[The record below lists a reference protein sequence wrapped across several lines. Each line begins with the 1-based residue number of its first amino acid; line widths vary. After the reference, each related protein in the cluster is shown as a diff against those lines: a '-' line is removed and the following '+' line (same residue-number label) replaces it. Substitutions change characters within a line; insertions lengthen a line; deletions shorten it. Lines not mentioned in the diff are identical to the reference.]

1 MPIPS
6 KIALSVMT
14 ALLTAPVLAT
24 AQDTSQPVDTLAP
37 VVVTATRQ
45 AEALDK
51 VKKPVAV
58 VARRD
63 LDARQPD
70 SVVESLKYESN
81 VEVTGGSRP
90 GAQAPVIRGLSGNR
104 ILQVVDGVRQNTNS
118 GHRGTYFVDPEL
130 VKQVEVVKG
139 PSSSLWG
146 SGALGGVVA
155 MQTLNAQDLL
165 RDGQSVG
172 GYLRQGYHTGDDK
185 TLTSGAVYGQQGN
198 HDWLLNGYYH
208 DNNDIRLGNG
218 QSLDNS
224 ASRQQ
229 GVMGKYGWQPD
240 AAQRLQISAR
250 RSQSDQAAPSNPA
263 AVVDTSNLL
272 VQQYTRDFNTTIDY
286 RLRPQDNPLLDT
298 HLTAYLN
305 RTHFDEYRISKDQTD
320 LIEYQT
326 LGFNGSNRAE
336 MDWGSLLGGADVYV
350 DKTWG
355 SREGSN
361 RPVPADGRS
370 RVWGTWLQ
378 AEVPLLTR
386 WTLTPGVRYDSFR
399 TEDRQQSGSARSND
413 HLSPSVALSWN
424 TTQWLTLGAR
434 YDEAF
439 RAPTSEEMF
448 TSGTHFCMGAF
459 ACNTFQPN
467 PDLKPEIARNKEV
480 NARMTFNH
488 LLTDDQL
495 VLTANAFRNDVRNYI
510 ELNVVN
516 DFANRVFESS
526 YDNVTSARITG
537 YELGADYRWRLLNL
551 SLNYGQSRGKDRS
564 GGDALADI
572 PADKL
577 VLGISQGLLRGDVR
591 VGSKLSLYRAQDR
604 VPASSSVDSYGG
616 YTLVDLFASW
626 QPQQGDLKHWRV
638 DMALDNLTDRYYLP
652 AFSELYAPG
661 RNGKVSV
668 GYRF

>member
-218 QSLDNS
+218 QALDNS

-229 GVMGKYGWQPD
+229 GGMGKYGWQPD

-305 RTHFDEYRISKDQTD
+305 RTHFDEYRISKAQTD

-350 DKTWG
+350 DKT
-355 SREGSN
+355 
-361 RPVPADGRS
+361 
-370 RVWGTWLQ
+370 
-378 AEVPLLTR
+378 
-386 WTLTPGVRYDSFR
+386 
-399 TEDRQQSGSARSND
+399 
-413 HLSPSVALSWN
+413 
-424 TTQWLTLGAR
+424 
-434 YDEAF
+434 
-439 RAPTSEEMF
+439 
-448 TSGTHFCMGAF
+448 
-459 ACNTFQPN
+459 
-467 PDLKPEIARNKEV
+467 
-480 NARMTFNH
+480 
-488 LLTDDQL
+488 
-495 VLTANAFRNDVRNYI
+495 
-510 ELNVVN
+510 
-516 DFANRVFESS
+516 
-526 YDNVTSARITG
+526 
-537 YELGADYRWRLLNL
+537 
-551 SLNYGQSRGKDRS
+551 
-564 GGDALADI
+564 
-572 PADKL
+572 
-577 VLGISQGLLRGDVR
+577 
-591 VGSKLSLYRAQDR
+591 
-604 VPASSSVDSYGG
+604 
-616 YTLVDLFASW
+616 
-626 QPQQGDLKHWRV
+626 
-638 DMALDNLTDRYYLP
+638 
-652 AFSELYAPG
+652 
-661 RNGKVSV
+661 
-668 GYRF
+668 